1 MSLEEVN
8 QTFIDGLKEGHKW
21 QLYIGMKLLSE
32 GFTVQIPKLR
42 IRPSLYHANI
52 YSDTGDVFVFVKS
65 NKYIFECKSISVAF
79 SSVDDFPFNGI
90 IVDMQENWLNKKY
103 KPFVYLIISKMTGAT
118 FVISTSKECRQEWY
132 EKDIHDSVK
141 EYTKTFLLIDQ
152 YSHHIK
158 SWQYLIDWLREREN
172 E

>member
-32 GFTVQIPKLR
+32 GFAVQIPKLR
-42 IRPSLYHANI
+42 IRPSIYHPNI
-52 YSDTGDVFVFVKS
+52 YSDNGDVFIFIKS
-65 NKYIFECKSISVAF
+65 TKYILECKSVSIAF
-79 SSVDDFPFNGI
+79 TNAGDFPFEGI
-90 IVDMQENWLNKKY
+90 IVDMQENWFNKKY
-103 KPFVYLIISKMTGAT
+103 KPLAYLIISKMTGAI
-118 FVISTSKECRQEWY
+118 FVISTSKACSQDWY
-132 EKDIHDSVK
+132 GKDIYDSVK
-141 EYTKTFLLIDQ
+141 KYTKTFLFIDQ

-158 SWQYLIDWLREREN
+158 SWQYLIDWLKERQN